1 MTNVYGTFHQE
12 TKYTE
17 GKTMTADTKFNLHE
31 DFFNLD
37 QDEAQQ
43 YDELLTKRGE
53 VNLVEVDYNGYTYY
67 YFKDNRHLVR
77 IPADLSEDEQVE
89 FLSNLARELVYDK
102 SIRMVNLRLAIIT
115 LMAIRLR
122 ISEKFNQF
130 HAA

>member
-1 MTNVYGTFHQE
+1 
-12 TKYTE
+12 
-17 GKTMTADTKFNLHE
+17 MTADTKFNLHE